1 MPGGPLGGGPLDIPG
16 GPLDAP
22 GGGFLGGATP
32 APRGAALPGGGC
44 LGGATPGGAFLVA
57 AIENGLVGG
66 SGAGGA
72 VVGLVVGFVVGFG
85 KGWVGFGLTLPRAP
99 GGGLDG
105 GLTAVAVAGV
115 LVGLGLGGRGG
126 LTIAFMLALRVT
138 TLFNAWS

>member
-1 MPGGPLGGGPLDIPG
+1 MGGLGGL
-16 GPLDAP
+16 LEAP

-105 GLTAVAVAGV
+105 GLTAAAVAGRVEVVVRASSSFSV
-115 LVGLGLGGRGG
+115 LRNS
-126 LTIAFMLALRVT
+126 AAAA
-138 TLFNAWS
+138 FNAPSSLIISSFPTANF